1 MTKREDEVLRNLF
14 Y

>member
-1 MTKREDEVLRNLF
+1 MIFKHHVSLRNLF